1 MILSVR
7 LDVWLVGHEL
17 ANGKQFAALT
27 YIWLK
32 PPVYR
37 HLFLTSSL
45 WLVWN
50 YVKLMLGLFDVPFS
64 HDKSCDGTDFST
76 FYNNP
81 SMIIPAIWWYY
92 SNPYCY
98 TSRDHPI
105 HCNSTFPIPPR
116 SVPSG
121 GSCGAAARR
130 FPCRHHPCNLAVFLF
145 ALTWPWHQQG
155 GIMW

>member
-98 TSRDHPI
+98 TSQDHPT
-105 HCNSTFPIPPR
+105 HCNSTFPI
-116 SVPSG
+116 
-121 GSCGAAARR
+121 
-130 FPCRHHPCNLAVFLF
+130 HPGCHQEGLAVQPPDVSLAGTTRATWLF
-145 ALTWPWHQQG
+145 FFGIDVAMTSKS